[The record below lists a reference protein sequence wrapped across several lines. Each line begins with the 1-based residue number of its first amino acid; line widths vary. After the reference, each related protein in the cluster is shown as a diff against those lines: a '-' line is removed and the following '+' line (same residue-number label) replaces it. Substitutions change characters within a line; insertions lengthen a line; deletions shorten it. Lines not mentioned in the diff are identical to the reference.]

1 MYHSNYKMEI
11 FSCQSS
17 YPRICPFPKITYFF
31 VVRAS
36 CPIGPRAWSFWVL
49 IPISAPNPNSFPSVN
64 LVDALTYTAFCRQCQ
79 NEIRYNVL
87 IHFMHIT
94 HLASS
99 FLPLACYLVTFCY
112 ILRIFV
118 QMSSIFLFYLYIFCL
133 ILFCL
138 FFFLITCV
146 LFLYIFMHILCIF
159 SFLYA

>member
-36 CPIGPRAWSFWVL
+36 CLIGPRAWSFWVL
-49 IPISAPNPNSFPSVN
+49 IPISAPNPNSLPSVN

-112 ILRIFV
+112 ISQIFA
-118 QMSSIFLFYLYIFCL
+118 QMSIIFLIYLHIFCL
-133 ILFCL
+133 IFSYPS
-138 FFFLITCV
+138 FFLLLPFRFYT
-146 LFLYIFMHILCIF
+146 LLCIF
-159 SFLYA
+159 YVYF

>member
-1 MYHSNYKMEI
+1 MEI

-112 ILRIFV
+112 ISQIFA
-118 QMSSIFLFYLYIFCL
+118 QMSIIFLIYLHIFCL
-133 ILFCL
+133 IFSYPS
-138 FFFLITCV
+138 FFLLLPFRFYT
-146 LFLYIFMHILCIF
+146 LLCIF
-159 SFLYA
+159 YVYF